1 MLKKDLLE
9 ITQKQVFFLCIS
21 LQPQH
26 TFNFYTISLSST
38 FPKHQKLK
46 SQKDIKALFEEGKI
60 VTKYPVKLL
69 WLPLSQ
75 QDTRAGFAVAKRNF
89 KSAVTR
95 NKIKRL
101 MREAYRLQK
110 QEIQGQG
117 KTFFTLLFLYVGK
130 DVVSFK
136 TIDKAV
142 LGALKK
148 LPHKQTAAT
157 MNSTTL

>member
-26 TFNFYTISLSST
+26 TFNFYTISLSTT

-46 SQKDIKALFEEGKI
+46 SRKDIKALFEEGKI

-101 MREAYRLQK
+101 MREAYRFQK
-110 QEIQGQG
+110 QEIQGRH
-117 KTFFTLLFLYVGK
+117 KTFNLLFLYIGK
-130 DVVSFK
+130 DVASFK

-142 LGALKK
+142 VGALKK
-148 LPHKQTAAT
+148 LPQTQTAPT
-157 MNSTTL
+157 MNSTSL

>member
-1 MLKKDLLE
+1 
-9 ITQKQVFFLCIS
+9 
-21 LQPQH
+21 
-26 TFNFYTISLSST
+26 LSTT

-46 SQKDIKALFEEGKI
+46 SRKDIKTLFEEGKI

-69 WLPLSQ
+69 WLPLGQ

-110 QEIQGQG
+110 QEIQRQDK
-117 KTFFTLLFLYVGK
+117 KTFTLLFLYIGK
-130 DVVSFK
+130 DVASFK

-148 LPHKQTAAT
+148 LPFIQPLPAP
-157 MNSTTL
+157 N

>member
-1 MLKKDLLE
+1 MS
-9 ITQKQVFFLCIS
+9 T
-21 LQPQH
+21 
-26 TFNFYTISLSST
+26 T

-46 SQKDIKALFEEGKI
+46 SRKDIKALFEEGKT

-69 WLPLSQ
+69 WLPLGQ
-75 QDTRAGFAVAKRNF
+75 QETKAGFAVAKRNF

-110 QEIQGQG
+110 QEIQGQD
-117 KTFFTLLFLYVGK
+117 KKPFTLLFLYIGK
-130 DVVSFK
+130 DVASFK

-148 LPHKQTAAT
+148 LPFIQPLPAP
-157 MNSTTL
+157 N

>member
-1 MLKKDLLE
+1 MD
-9 ITQKQVFFLCIS
+9 T
-21 LQPQH
+21 
-26 TFNFYTISLSST
+26 T

-46 SQKDIKALFEEGKI
+46 SRKDIKALFEEGKI

-69 WLPLSQ
+69 WLTLDQ

-110 QEIQGQG
+110 QEIQRQDK
-117 KTFFTLLFLYVGK
+117 KTFTLLFLYIGK
-130 DVVSFK
+130 DVASFK

-148 LPHKQTAAT
+148 LPFIQPLPAP
-157 MNSTTL
+157 N

>member
-1 MLKKDLLE
+1 M
-9 ITQKQVFFLCIS
+9 
-21 LQPQH
+21 
-26 TFNFYTISLSST
+26 
-38 FPKHQKLK
+38 
-46 SQKDIKALFEEGKI
+46 
-60 VTKYPVKLL
+60 TKYPVKLL
-69 WLPLSQ
+69 WLPLDQ

-110 QEIQGQG
+110 QEIQSKD
-117 KTFFTLLFLYVGK
+117 KTFTLLFLYIGK
-130 DVVSFK
+130 DVASFK

-148 LPHKQTAAT
+148 LPHKQTMHT
-157 MNSTTL
+157 INSTTL

>member
-1 MLKKDLLE
+1 MS
-9 ITQKQVFFLCIS
+9 T
-21 LQPQH
+21 
-26 TFNFYTISLSST
+26 T

-46 SQKDIKALFEEGKI
+46 SRKDIKALFEEGKT

-69 WLPLSQ
+69 WLPLGQ
-75 QDTRAGFAVAKRNF
+75 QETKAGFAVAKRNF
-89 KSAVTR
+89 KSAVAR

-110 QEIQGQG
+110 QEIQGRH
-117 KTFFTLLFLYVGK
+117 KTFNLLFLYIGK
-130 DVVSFK
+130 DVASFK

-148 LPHKQTAAT
+148 LPFIQPLPAP
-157 MNSTTL
+157 N

>member
-1 MLKKDLLE
+1 MS
-9 ITQKQVFFLCIS
+9 T
-21 LQPQH
+21 
-26 TFNFYTISLSST
+26 T

-46 SQKDIKALFEEGKI
+46 SRKDIKALFEEGQI

-69 WLPLSQ
+69 WLPFGN

-110 QEIQGQG
+110 QEIQGQDK
-117 KTFFTLLFLYVGK
+117 KTFTLLFLYIGK
-130 DVVSFK
+130 DVASFK

-148 LPHKQTAAT
+148 LPLIQPLPAP
-157 MNSTTL
+157 N

>member
-1 MLKKDLLE
+1 
-9 ITQKQVFFLCIS
+9 
-21 LQPQH
+21 
-26 TFNFYTISLSST
+26 LSTT

-46 SQKDIKALFEEGKI
+46 SRKDIKALFEEGKI

-101 MREAYRLQK
+101 MREVYRLQK
-110 QEIQGQG
+110 QEIQGRH
-117 KTFFTLLFLYVGK
+117 KTFNLLFLYIGK
-130 DVVSFK
+130 DVASFK

-142 LGALKK
+142 VGALKK
-148 LPHKQTAAT
+148 LPQTQTAPT
-157 MNSTTL
+157 MNSTSL

>member
-1 MLKKDLLE
+1 M
-9 ITQKQVFFLCIS
+9 
-21 LQPQH
+21 
-26 TFNFYTISLSST
+26 
-38 FPKHQKLK
+38 
-46 SQKDIKALFEEGKI
+46 
-60 VTKYPVKLL
+60 TKYPVKLL
-69 WLPLSQ
+69 WLPLDQ

-110 QEIQGQG
+110 QEIQEQDK
-117 KTFFTLLFLYVGK
+117 KTFTLLFLYIGK
-130 DVVSFK
+130 DVASFK

-148 LPHKQTAAT
+148 LPFIQPLPAP
-157 MNSTTL
+157 N

>member
-1 MLKKDLLE
+1 MS
-9 ITQKQVFFLCIS
+9 T
-21 LQPQH
+21 
-26 TFNFYTISLSST
+26 T

-46 SQKDIKALFEEGKI
+46 SRKDIKALFEEGKV

-69 WLPLSQ
+69 WLPLDQ

-89 KSAVTR
+89 KRAVTR

-110 QEIQGQG
+110 QEIQVHD
-117 KTFFTLLFLYVGK
+117 KTFTLLFLYIGK
-130 DVVSFK
+130 DIASFK

-148 LPHKQTAAT
+148 LPHKQTVPT

>member
-1 MLKKDLLE
+1 MS
-9 ITQKQVFFLCIS
+9 T
-21 LQPQH
+21 
-26 TFNFYTISLSST
+26 T

-46 SQKDIKALFEEGKI
+46 SRKDIKALFEEGKV

-75 QDTRAGFAVAKRNF
+75 QDTKAGFAVAKRNF

-110 QEIQGQG
+110 QEIQGQNK
-117 KTFFTLLFLYVGK
+117 KTFTLLFLYIGK
-130 DVVSFK
+130 DVASFK

-148 LPHKQTAAT
+148 LPFIQPLPAP
-157 MNSTTL
+157 N

>member
-1 MLKKDLLE
+1 MG
-9 ITQKQVFFLCIS
+9 T
-21 LQPQH
+21 
-26 TFNFYTISLSST
+26 T

-46 SQKDIKALFEEGKI
+46 SRKDIKALFEEGKV

-69 WLPLSQ
+69 WLPLGQ
-75 QDTRAGFAVAKRNF
+75 QDTKAGFAVAKRNF

-110 QEIQGQG
+110 QEIQVHN
-117 KTFFTLLFLYVGK
+117 KTFTLLFLYIGK
-130 DVVSFK
+130 EIASFK

-148 LPHKQTAAT
+148 LPHKQTVPT

>member
-1 MLKKDLLE
+1 MS
-9 ITQKQVFFLCIS
+9 FFFIYLYSNRIH
-21 LQPQH
+21 LI
-26 TFNFYTISLSST
+26 FYTAALSTT

-46 SQKDIKALFEEGKI
+46 SRKDIKALFEEGKI

-69 WLPLSQ
+69 WLPLDQ

-110 QEIQGQG
+110 QEIQGQDK
-117 KTFFTLLFLYVGK
+117 KTFTLLFLYIGK
-130 DVVSFK
+130 DVASFK
-136 TIDKAV
+136 TIDKAM

-148 LPHKQTAAT
+148 MPF
-157 MNSTTL
+157 

>member
-1 MLKKDLLE
+1 
-9 ITQKQVFFLCIS
+9 
-21 LQPQH
+21 
-26 TFNFYTISLSST
+26 LSTT

-89 KSAVTR
+89 KSAVAR

-110 QEIQGQG
+110 QEIQGRH
-117 KTFFTLLFLYVGK
+117 KTFTLLFLYIGK
-130 DVVSFK
+130 DVASFK
-136 TIDKAV
+136 AIDKAV
-142 LGALKK
+142 VGALKK
-148 LPHKQTAAT
+148 LPQTQTAPT
-157 MNSTTL
+157 MNSTSL

>member
-1 MLKKDLLE
+1 LD
-9 ITQKQVFFLCIS
+9 T
-21 LQPQH
+21 
-26 TFNFYTISLSST
+26 T

-46 SQKDIKALFEEGKI
+46 SRKDIKALFEEGKT

-69 WLPLSQ
+69 WLPLGQ
-75 QDTRAGFAVAKRNF
+75 QETKAGFAVAKRNF

-110 QEIQGQG
+110 QEIQRQDK
-117 KTFFTLLFLYVGK
+117 KTFTLLFLYIGK
-130 DVVSFK
+130 DVASFK

-148 LPHKQTAAT
+148 LPFIQPLPAP
-157 MNSTTL
+157 N

>member
-1 MLKKDLLE
+1 
-9 ITQKQVFFLCIS
+9 
-21 LQPQH
+21 
-26 TFNFYTISLSST
+26 LSTT

-46 SQKDIKALFEEGKI
+46 SRKDIKALFEEGKV

-69 WLPLSQ
+69 WLPLGQ
-75 QDTRAGFAVAKRNF
+75 QDTKAGFAVAKRNF

-110 QEIQGQG
+110 QEIQVHN
-117 KTFFTLLFLYVGK
+117 KTFTLLFLYIGK
-130 DVVSFK
+130 EIASFK

-148 LPHKQTAAT
+148 LPHKQTVPT

>member
-1 MLKKDLLE
+1 
-9 ITQKQVFFLCIS
+9 
-21 LQPQH
+21 
-26 TFNFYTISLSST
+26 LSTT
-38 FPKHQKLK
+38 FPIHQKLK
-46 SQKDIKALFEEGKI
+46 SRKDIKALFEEGKI

-101 MREAYRLQK
+101 MREVYRLQK
-110 QEIQGQG
+110 QEIQGRH
-117 KTFFTLLFLYVGK
+117 KTFNLLFLYIGK
-130 DVVSFK
+130 DVASFK

-142 LGALKK
+142 VGALKK
-148 LPHKQTAAT
+148 LPQTQTAPT
-157 MNSTTL
+157 MNSTSL

>member
-1 MLKKDLLE
+1 MS
-9 ITQKQVFFLCIS
+9 T
-21 LQPQH
+21 
-26 TFNFYTISLSST
+26 T

-46 SQKDIKALFEEGKI
+46 SRKDIKALFEEGKT

-69 WLPLSQ
+69 WLPLGQ
-75 QDTRAGFAVAKRNF
+75 QETKAGFAVAKRNF

-110 QEIQGQG
+110 QEIQVTDD
-117 KTFFTLLFLYVGK
+117 KTFTLLFLYIGK
-130 DVVSFK
+130 DVASFK

-148 LPHKQTAAT
+148 LPFIQPLPAP
-157 MNSTTL
+157 N

>member
-1 MLKKDLLE
+1 
-9 ITQKQVFFLCIS
+9 
-21 LQPQH
+21 
-26 TFNFYTISLSST
+26 LSTT

-46 SQKDIKALFEEGKI
+46 SRKDIKALFEEGKI

-69 WLPLSQ
+69 WLPLGQ

-101 MREAYRLQK
+101 MRESYRLQK
-110 QEIQGQG
+110 QEIQRQDK
-117 KTFFTLLFLYVGK
+117 KTFTLLFLYIGK
-130 DVVSFK
+130 DVASFK

-148 LPHKQTAAT
+148 LPFIQPLPAP
-157 MNSTTL
+157 N

>member
-1 MLKKDLLE
+1 M
-9 ITQKQVFFLCIS
+9 
-21 LQPQH
+21 
-26 TFNFYTISLSST
+26 
-38 FPKHQKLK
+38 
-46 SQKDIKALFEEGKI
+46 
-60 VTKYPVKLL
+60 TKYPVKLL

-75 QDTRAGFAVAKRNF
+75 QDTKAGFAVAKRNF

-110 QEIQGQG
+110 QEIQGQNK
-117 KTFFTLLFLYVGK
+117 KTFTLLFLYIGK
-130 DVVSFK
+130 DVASFK

-148 LPHKQTAAT
+148 LPFIQPLPAP
-157 MNSTTL
+157 N

>member
-1 MLKKDLLE
+1 
-9 ITQKQVFFLCIS
+9 
-21 LQPQH
+21 
-26 TFNFYTISLSST
+26 LSTT

-46 SQKDIKALFEEGKI
+46 SRKDIKALFEEGKI

-110 QEIQGQG
+110 QEIQGRQ
-117 KTFFTLLFLYVGK
+117 KTFTLLFLYIGK
-130 DVVSFK
+130 DVASFK
-136 TIDKAV
+136 AIDKAV
-142 LGALKK
+142 VGALKK
-148 LPHKQTAAT
+148 LPQIQTTPT
-157 MNSTTL
+157 MNSTSL

>member
-1 MLKKDLLE
+1 M
-9 ITQKQVFFLCIS
+9 
-21 LQPQH
+21 
-26 TFNFYTISLSST
+26 
-38 FPKHQKLK
+38 
-46 SQKDIKALFEEGKI
+46 
-60 VTKYPVKLL
+60 TKYPVKLL
-69 WLPLSQ
+69 WLPLDQ

-110 QEIQGQG
+110 QEIQVHD
-117 KTFFTLLFLYVGK
+117 KTFTLLFLYIGK
-130 DVVSFK
+130 DVASYK

-148 LPHKQTAAT
+148 LPRKQPLPAS
-157 MNSTTL
+157 N

>member
-1 MLKKDLLE
+1 MS
-9 ITQKQVFFLCIS
+9 T
-21 LQPQH
+21 
-26 TFNFYTISLSST
+26 TFQ
-38 FPKHQKLK
+38 KHQKLK
-46 SQKDIKALFEEGKI
+46 SRKDIKALFEEGQI

-69 WLPLSQ
+69 WLTLGN

-110 QEIQGQG
+110 QEIQGQDK
-117 KTFFTLLFLYVGK
+117 KTFTLLFLYIGK
-130 DVVSFK
+130 DVASFK

-148 LPHKQTAAT
+148 LPFIQPLPAP
-157 MNSTTL
+157 N

>member
-1 MLKKDLLE
+1 M
-9 ITQKQVFFLCIS
+9 
-21 LQPQH
+21 
-26 TFNFYTISLSST
+26 
-38 FPKHQKLK
+38 
-46 SQKDIKALFEEGKI
+46 
-60 VTKYPVKLL
+60 TKYPVKLL
-69 WLPLSQ
+69 WLPLDQ

-110 QEIQGQG
+110 QEIQSKD
-117 KTFFTLLFLYVGK
+117 KTFTLLFLYIGK
-130 DVVSFK
+130 DVASFK

-148 LPHKQTAAT
+148 LPHKQTVPT
-157 MNSTTL
+157 INSTTL

>member
-1 MLKKDLLE
+1 
-9 ITQKQVFFLCIS
+9 
-21 LQPQH
+21 
-26 TFNFYTISLSST
+26 LSTT

-46 SQKDIKALFEEGKI
+46 SRKDIKALFEEGKT

-69 WLPLSQ
+69 WLPLGQ
-75 QDTRAGFAVAKRNF
+75 QETKAGFAVAKRNF

-110 QEIQGQG
+110 QEIQEG
-117 KTFFTLLFLYVGK
+117 KDKTFTLLFLYIGK
-130 DVVSFK
+130 DVASFK

-148 LPHKQTAAT
+148 LPFIQPLPAP
-157 MNSTTL
+157 N

>member
-1 MLKKDLLE
+1 MS
-9 ITQKQVFFLCIS
+9 T
-21 LQPQH
+21 
-26 TFNFYTISLSST
+26 T

-46 SQKDIKALFEEGKI
+46 SRKDIKALFEEGKT

-69 WLPLSQ
+69 WLPLGQ
-75 QDTRAGFAVAKRNF
+75 QETRAGFAVAKRNF

-110 QEIQGQG
+110 QETQGQDK
-117 KTFFTLLFLYVGK
+117 KTFTLLFLYIGK
-130 DVVSFK
+130 DVASFK

-148 LPHKQTAAT
+148 LPFIQPLPAP
-157 MNSTTL
+157 N